1 MIAKLI
7 FTLLF
12 TVNFLCC
19 NTGFLSNLRE
29 ILWRKLVRRKTF
41 DVQSFVESYSSTNV
55 GSSVSSEEMISDLTT
70 SNEMLRAQVLSLRTF
85 VNMQKIQ
92 LREIRKEKEVL
103 RRFIDSQTLIHN
115 EQKAIDQELIKSEL
129 RSVFEE
135 EKVVMINSFQE
146 EKTLLRENY
155 VVEIRDMKLQ
165 QSKQLDEK
173 SVELEISQNNVKKQL
188 SAINELVKSDAEST
202 KVSSCSVYYTYLSFR
217 MKH

>member
-1 MIAKLI
+1 MIARWI

-12 TVNFLCC
+12 TVNFLYC
-19 NTGFLSNLRE
+19 NAGFLSNLRE

-55 GSSVSSEEMISDLTT
+55 GSSVSSKEMISDLTT

-85 VNMQKIQ
+85 VNMQKTQ
-92 LREIRKEKEVL
+92 LREIRKEKEAL

-115 EQKAIDQELIKSEL
+115 EQKAIDQEVIKSEL

-146 EKTLLRENY
+146 EKTLLREDC
-155 VVEIRDMKLQ
+155 VAEIRDMKLQ

-188 SAINELVKSDAEST
+188 TAINELAKSDAEST
-202 KVSSCSVYYTYLSFR
+202 KVSSCSGYYTDLSFR
-217 MKH
+217 MIH

>member
-1 MIAKLI
+1 MIARWI

-12 TVNFLCC
+12 TANFLCC
-19 NTGFLSNLRE
+19 NAGFLGNLRE

-41 DVQSFVESYSSTNV
+41 DAQSFVESYSSTNV
-55 GSSVSSEEMISDLTT
+55 GSSVSSKEIISDLTT

-92 LREIRKEKEVL
+92 LQEIRKEKEAL

-115 EQKAIDQELIKSEL
+115 EQKAIDQETIKSEL

-146 EKTLLRENY
+146 EKTLLREDY

-165 QSKQLDEK
+165 QSKQLEEK
-173 SVELEISQNNVKKQL
+173 SVALEISQNNVKKQL
-188 SAINELVKSDAEST
+188 NTINELVKSDAEST

-217 MKH
+217 TIH